1 MSKIVDTNREGGG
14 GADGSGMDVEEGA
27 SGSWYSRIVFLV
39 RQYRY
44 PFIPE

>member
-1 MSKIVDTNREGGG
+1 MDTNRKGGG
-14 GADGSGMDVEEGA
+14 GGDGSGMDVEEGA
-27 SGSWYSRIVFLV
+27 SISWYSQIVFLV